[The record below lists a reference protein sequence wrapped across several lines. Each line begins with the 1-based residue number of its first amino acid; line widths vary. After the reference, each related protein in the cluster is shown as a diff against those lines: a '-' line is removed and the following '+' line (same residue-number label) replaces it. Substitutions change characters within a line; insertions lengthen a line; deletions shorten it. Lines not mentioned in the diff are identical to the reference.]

1 MGSSRIGELNDA
13 ARFRQANY
21 YGDYQWVVV
30 VFLILVAA
38 SVAVVGSMI
47 VLALFDLALS
57 RKRPSATT
65 EVIDSNSEITNRSN
79 LERAFTNWRRERGV
93 TEED

>member
-1 MGSSRIGELNDA
+1 MAIVNGLI
-13 ARFRQANY
+13 
-21 YGDYQWVVV
+21 VV

-65 EVIDSNSEITNRSN
+65 EVIDSDSEITNRSN
-79 LERAFTNWRRERGV
+79 LERAFRNWRRERGV

>member
-1 MGSSRIGELNDA
+1 MAIVNGLI
-13 ARFRQANY
+13 
-21 YGDYQWVVV
+21 VV

-65 EVIDSNSEITNRSN
+65 EVIDSDSENTNRSN
-79 LERAFTNWRRERGV
+79 LERAFRNWRRERGV